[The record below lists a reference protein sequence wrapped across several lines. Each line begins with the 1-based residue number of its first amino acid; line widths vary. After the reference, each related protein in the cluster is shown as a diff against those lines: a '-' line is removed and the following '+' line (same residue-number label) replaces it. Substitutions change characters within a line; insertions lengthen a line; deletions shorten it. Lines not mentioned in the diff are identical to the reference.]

1 MKSQYWPELK
11 PFLSLFVS
19 WKNPC
24 YLWLYFS
31 RECVFICYLF
41 PLEHET
47 RSVKFFCFVTP
58 KSCVCNNI
66 NWEIKSNSARKIRNF
81 SFLINFT
88 SHAIKRRQ
96 HSIER
101 DVDLHVII
109 ECLRKNA
116 DTLRPKEANNHRDLQ
131 IILKLLFSRQQERRA
146 WIIPTK
152 SLRVT
157 QQMLVL
163 GSSAW
168 KCSMAVSDNDNTILI
183 LFSG

>member
-24 YLWLYFS
+24 YLWLSFS

-47 RSVKFFCFVTP
+47 RSDKFFCFVTP
-58 KSCVCNNI
+58 TEKSYAI
-66 NWEIKSNSARKIRNF
+66 PPEKSAISTG

-88 SHAIKRRQ
+88 SHAIKLRQ

-101 DVDLHVII
+101 DVDLHVVK
-109 ECLRKNA
+109 ECLKKKV
-116 DTLRPKEANNHRDLQ
+116 DTLRSKEANNHRDLQ
-131 IILKLLFSRQQERRA
+131 IIMKLLSRRQQEQRA
-146 WIIPTK
+146 WIIPK
-152 SLRVT
+152 
-157 QQMLVL
+157 
-163 GSSAW
+163 
-168 KCSMAVSDNDNTILI
+168 
-183 LFSG
+183 

>member
-11 PFLSLFVS
+11 TFLSIFVS

-24 YLWLYFS
+24 YLWIFFS

-101 DVDLHVII
+101 DVDLHQNAWEKTQILCDRRKQIII
-109 ECLRKNA
+109 EICRLFWNCYLADSMNNA
-116 DTLRPKEANNHRDLQ
+116 LE
-131 IILKLLFSRQQERRA
+131 
-146 WIIPTK
+146 
-152 SLRVT
+152 
-157 QQMLVL
+157 
-163 GSSAW
+163 
-168 KCSMAVSDNDNTILI
+168 
-183 LFSG
+183 

>member
-11 PFLSLFVS
+11 TFLSIFVS

-101 DVDLHVII
+101 DVDLQVVMECLKKIQILYDRRKQIII
-109 ECLRKNA
+109 EICRLFWNCYLADSRNNA
-116 DTLRPKEANNHRDLQ
+116 LE
-131 IILKLLFSRQQERRA
+131 
-146 WIIPTK
+146 
-152 SLRVT
+152 
-157 QQMLVL
+157 
-163 GSSAW
+163 
-168 KCSMAVSDNDNTILI
+168 
-183 LFSG
+183 